1 MKSPAVSRRLIGAL
15 APLAALQMLGV
26 NVYLPALPMIGAFFA
41 VEIQVIEASLSLFL
55 LGAAAGQLMG
65 APLSD
70 RYGRR
75 PVALVGVT
83 VFLVAT
89 LGILVCR
96 SAEQFLVLR
105 LLQAAGGGA
114 AAVNTAAVVGDL
126 FRTQQAARTLNAIG
140 VFVLF
145 APLLGPILGALLLE
159 VFSWQA
165 VFVFLFLYAAGLWL
179 VVWRWFPETVSRTG
193 RPARSLVRQTLH
205 GFVEVARRPRALA
218 YALSLSCA
226 VGAVL
231 VFMTDAA
238 FVFMD
243 RMGISPRLFGIL
255 SGLNVIALLIGNRL
269 NRLLLRRIPA
279 HRIIPFGSSC
289 QVLATLLLWLHLAW
303 MPPSLAVMIP
313 LVMCFAGALGVIAGN
328 ANANFLAWF
337 PENRGAASGVSGCLP
352 WLVGGFAGGVLGV
365 VHDGTPATTGVA
377 VLLVSSCGLFALI
390 PARPAPAGESAGR
403 DAAPAGVA

>member
-1 MKSPAVSRRLIGAL
+1 M
-15 APLAALQMLGV
+15 
-26 NVYLPALPMIGAFFA
+26 
-41 VEIQVIEASLSLFL
+41 
-55 LGAAAGQLMG
+55 
-65 APLSD
+65 
-70 RYGRR
+70 
-75 PVALVGVT
+75 ALVGVT

-159 VFSWQA
+159 AFSWQA
-165 VFVFLFLYAAGLWL
+165 VFVFLFVYAVGVWL
-179 VVWRWFPETVSRTG
+179 VVWRWFPETVSRSG
-193 RPARSLVRQTLH
+193 LVARSLVRQSFH
-205 GFVEVARRPRALA
+205 GFGLVARRPRALA

-226 VGAVL
+226 VGSVL
-231 VFMTDAA
+231 VFMTDGA

-243 RMGISPRLFGIL
+243 RMGLSPRLFGIL
-255 SGLNVIALLIGNRL
+255 SGLNVIALLAGNRL
-269 NRLLLRRIPA
+269 NHLLLRRIPA
-279 HRIIPFGSSC
+279 HRIIPFGSGF
-289 QVLATLLLWLHLAW
+289 QVLAALLLWLHLAW
-303 MPPSLAVMIP
+303 MPPSLAVVVP
-313 LVMCFAGALGVIAGN
+313 LVMCFAGAMGVIVGN

-337 PENRGAASGVSGCLP
+337 PESRGAASGVSGSLP
-352 WLVGGFAGGVLGV
+352 WLVGGIAGGVLGV

-377 VLLVSSCGLFALI
+377 VLLVASCGLLALI
-390 PARPAPAGESAGR
+390 SARPAPAGESVGS
-403 DAAPAGVA
+403 DAAPAGVS